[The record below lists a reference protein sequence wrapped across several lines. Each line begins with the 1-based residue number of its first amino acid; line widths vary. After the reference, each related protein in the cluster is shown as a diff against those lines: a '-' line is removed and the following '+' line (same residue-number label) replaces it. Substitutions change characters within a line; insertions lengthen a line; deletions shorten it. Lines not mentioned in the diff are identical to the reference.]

1 MIYDY
6 LFEMSIAI
14 LQFLIYGVSNLLF
27 RFFSLFYTPIFIFL
41 PFDPKTQTW
50 YNEA

>member
-14 LQFLIYGVSNLLF
+14 LLFLIYGVLNLLF

-41 PFDPKTQTW
+41 AFDPKTQT
-50 YNEA
+50 